1 MRWLPSLEQVVI
13 VAAAAVLFPLVHL
26 FNRWA
31 FEYVEFSHH
40 ISLVY
45 LPAFLRLANVLVLGQ
60 AWGTLTTA
68 LGGILLALWNNN
80 VTWVEGMNVLASS
93 TSGLLSV
100 WLFQIIKERPV
111 RLLEMKD
118 LLQLVMLYALMNAL
132 LNHVAWSLVEQD
144 ALITVHQL
152 PMMVIGD
159 FLGAMLGALLFSWGA
174 KKLKLDQLA
183 RKRAQVQEESLTCC
197 AGTDRPPRTRRG

>member
-13 VAAAAVLFPLVHL
+13 GGVAAVLFPLVHV
-26 FNRWA
+26 FNGWA
-31 FEYVEFSHH
+31 FDAFEFSHH
-40 ISLVY
+40 ISLIY

-68 LGGILLALWNNN
+68 LGGVLLAIWNNN
-80 VTWVEGMNVLASS
+80 LTWVEGMNVLASA
-93 TSGLLSV
+93 TSGWLSV

-132 LNHVAWSLVEQD
+132 LNHVAWTLVEQD
-144 ALITVHQL
+144 ALITFHQL

-183 RKRAQVQEESLTCC
+183 RKRAQAQDE
-197 AGTDRPPRTRRG
+197 

>member
-13 VAAAAVLFPLVHL
+13 GGAAAVLFPLVHI
-26 FNRWA
+26 FNDWA
-31 FEYVEFSHH
+31 FDVFEFSHH
-40 ISLVY
+40 ISLIY

-68 LGGILLALWNNN
+68 LGGVLLAAWNNN

-93 TSGLLSV
+93 TSGLVSV

-111 RLLEMKD
+111 RLLDLKD
-118 LLQLVMLYALMNAL
+118 LVQLVLLYALNNAL
-132 LNHVAWSLVEQD
+132 LNHVAWTLVEQD

-159 FLGAMLGALLFSWGA
+159 FFGAMLGALLFNWVA
-174 KKLKLDQLA
+174 RKLKLDQLA
-183 RKRAQVQEESLTCC
+183 RNRAQALDE
-197 AGTDRPPRTRRG
+197 

>member
-13 VAAAAVLFPLVHL
+13 GGVAAVLFPLVHV
-26 FNRWA
+26 FNGWA
-31 FEYVEFSHH
+31 FDAFEFSHH
-40 ISLVY
+40 ISLIY

-68 LGGILLALWNNN
+68 LGGVLLAIWNNN
-80 VTWVEGMNVLASS
+80 VTWVEGMNVLASA
-93 TSGLLSV
+93 TSGWLSV

-132 LNHVAWSLVEQD
+132 LNHVAWTLVEQD

-183 RKRAQVQEESLTCC
+183 RKRAQAQDE
-197 AGTDRPPRTRRG
+197 

>member
-1 MRWLPSLEQVVI
+1 MFMRWLPSLEQVVI
-13 VAAAAVLFPLVHL
+13 GGLGAVLFPLVHV
-26 FNRWA
+26 FNDWA
-31 FEYVEFSHH
+31 FYAFEFSHH
-40 ISLVY
+40 ISLIY

-68 LGGILLALWNNN
+68 LGGVLLAIWNNN

-132 LNHVAWSLVEQD
+132 LNHVAWTLVEQD

-159 FLGAMLGALLFSWGA
+159 FLGALLGALLFNWVA
-174 KKLKLDQLA
+174 RKLKLDQLA
-183 RKRAQVQEESLTCC
+183 RSRAQALDE
-197 AGTDRPPRTRRG
+197 

>member
-40 ISLVY
+40 ISLIY

-118 LLQLVMLYALMNAL
+118 LLQLVLLYALMNAL

-144 ALITVHQL
+144 ALIIVHQL

-183 RKRAQVQEESLTCC
+183 RKRAQAQ
-197 AGTDRPPRTRRG
+197 DD

>member
-13 VAAAAVLFPLVHL
+13 GGVAAVLFPLVHV
-26 FNRWA
+26 FNGWA
-31 FEYVEFSHH
+31 FDAFEFSHH
-40 ISLVY
+40 ISLIY

-68 LGGILLALWNNN
+68 LGGVLLAIWNNN
-80 VTWVEGMNVLASS
+80 LTWVEGMNVLASA
-93 TSGLLSV
+93 TSGWLSV

-132 LNHVAWSLVEQD
+132 LNHVAWTLVEQD

-183 RKRAQVQEESLTCC
+183 RKRAQAQDE
-197 AGTDRPPRTRRG
+197 

>member
-13 VAAAAVLFPLVHL
+13 GGAAAVLFPLVHI
-26 FNRWA
+26 FNDWA
-31 FEYVEFSHH
+31 FDVFEFSHH
-40 ISLVY
+40 ISLIY

-68 LGGILLALWNNN
+68 LGGVLLAAWNNN

-93 TSGLLSV
+93 TSGLVSV

-111 RLLEMKD
+111 RLLDLKD
-118 LLQLVMLYALMNAL
+118 LVQLVLLYALANAL
-132 LNHVAWSLVEQD
+132 LNHVAWTLVEQD

-152 PMMVIGD
+152 PMMVVGD
-159 FLGAMLGALLFSWGA
+159 FLGAMLGALLFNWVVR
-174 KKLKLDQLA
+174 KLKLDQLA
-183 RKRAQVQEESLTCC
+183 RNRAQALDE
-197 AGTDRPPRTRRG
+197 

>member
-13 VAAAAVLFPLVHL
+13 GGVAAVLFPLVHV
-26 FNRWA
+26 FNDWA
-31 FEYVEFSHH
+31 FDAFEFSHH
-40 ISLVY
+40 ISLIY

-68 LGGILLALWNNN
+68 LGGVLLAIWNNN
-80 VTWVEGMNVLASS
+80 VTWVEGMNVLASA
-93 TSGLLSV
+93 TSGWLSV

-132 LNHVAWSLVEQD
+132 LNHVAWTLVEQD
-144 ALITVHQL
+144 ALITFHQL

-183 RKRAQVQEESLTCC
+183 RKRAQAQDE
-197 AGTDRPPRTRRG
+197 

>member
-13 VAAAAVLFPLVHL
+13 VAAAAVLFPMAHL

-40 ISLVY
+40 ISLIY

-68 LGGILLALWNNN
+68 LGGILLALWNHN

-100 WLFQIIKERPV
+100 WLFQIIKERSV

-118 LLQLVMLYALMNAL
+118 LLQLAMLYALMNAL
-132 LNHVAWSLVEQD
+132 LNHVAWTLVEQD

-183 RKRAQVQEESLTCC
+183 RKRAQVQEE
-197 AGTDRPPRTRRG
+197 

>member
-1 MRWLPSLEQVVI
+1 
-13 VAAAAVLFPLVHL
+13 
-26 FNRWA
+26 
-31 FEYVEFSHH
+31 
-40 ISLVY
+40 
-45 LPAFLRLANVLVLGQ
+45 
-60 AWGTLTTA
+60 
-68 LGGILLALWNNN
+68 
-80 VTWVEGMNVLASS
+80 
-93 TSGLLSV
+93 
-100 WLFQIIKERPV
+100 V

-132 LNHVAWSLVEQD
+132 LNHVAWTLVEQD

-183 RKRAQVQEESLTCC
+183 RKRAQAQDE
-197 AGTDRPPRTRRG
+197 

>member
-40 ISLVY
+40 ISLIY

-60 AWGTLTTA
+60 AWGTLSTA

-118 LLQLVMLYALMNAL
+118 LLQLVLLYALMNAL

-144 ALITVHQL
+144 ALIIVHQL

-183 RKRAQVQEESLTCC
+183 RKRAQAQ
-197 AGTDRPPRTRRG
+197 DD